1 MFFDLFH
8 RCHEKETNR
17 YWVILDK
24 IFYLEFHVT
33 TNLQVLE
40 QKNRD
45 K

>member
-24 IFYLEFHVT
+24 MFYIEFT
-33 TNLQVLE
+33 SPQI
-40 QKNRD
+40 NRFWN
-45 K
+45 KKQG